1 MSDSAFIR
9 AFEGGDIAPAD
20 FHHASHLRLA
30 IAYLEESRTIDEA
43 TERMA
48 AALRAFA
55 AAAGKADKYHHTL
68 TVFWMRMA
76 ARLLNKDLPLMYY
89 SPSRLSGEDAR
100 TGWLEPDR
108 RPLDD

>member
-1 MSDSAFIR
+1 MSDSTFIR
-9 AFEGGDIAPAD
+9 AFERGDIAPAD

-30 IAYLEESRTIDEA
+30 IAYLEECRTVDEA
-43 TERMA
+43 TQRMA
-48 AALRAFA
+48 SALRSFA

-76 ARLLNKDLPLMYY
+76 ARLLNKDLPLRYH
-89 SPSRLSGEDAR
+89 SSAVLSSEDAR

-108 RPLDD
+108 RALEE